1 MNLSIRLCL
10 IALFALAFHVSSAAA
25 HVGSCDEKTGVE
37 KARCERHQKMFDKC
51 GVLKGEEHF
60 VCDRA
65 FLLANPLDCRKQS
78 GDEKAKCE
86 KEVAAFKTC
95 EPQAG
100 REFMRCVRKEAGSSP
115 MGH

>member
-1 MNLSIRLCL
+1 MNR
-10 IALFALAFHVSSAAA
+10 IAFALLFFSLQATLSTA
-25 HVGSCDEKTGVE
+25 HVGGCDEKIGVE

-60 VCDRA
+60 KCDRE
-65 FLLANPLDCRKQS
+65 FLLANPLDCSKQA
-78 GDEKAKCE
+78 GDEKGKCE

-95 EPQAG
+95 ESNPGMA
-100 REFMRCVRKEAGSSP
+100 FMRCVRKEAGSSP

>member
-1 MNLSIRLCL
+1 MKL
-10 IALFALAFHVSSAAA
+10 IVQCFVCAACGLAAAVFPAGA

-60 VCDRA
+60 ICDRE
-65 FLLANPLDCRKQS
+65 FLRANPLDCGKQT
-78 GDEKAKCE
+78 GAEKAKCE

-95 EPQAG
+95 ETQQG

>member
-1 MNLSIRLCL
+1 MSRIVIAAIVLMLLSLL
-10 IALFALAFHVSSAAA
+10 PSHAAA
-25 HVGSCDEKTGVE
+25 HVGSCDEKSGVE

-51 GVLKGEEHF
+51 GVLKSEEHF

-65 FLLANPLDCRKQS
+65 FLLANPLDCGKQT
-78 GDEKAKCE
+78 GEEKAKCE
-86 KEVAAFKTC
+86 KEIAAFKIC